1 MQVRSVILLVIEGKV
16 GRANAKKILADMFDD
31 KSIVP
36 RDYAKEKGYIVSND
50 TSLIEKVVSE
60 VIAADPKSVAD
71 YKGGKDRA
79 IGFLVGQ
86 TMRATKGQG
95 NPQILNKIIKEE
107 LDRR

>member
-1 MQVRSVILLVIEGKV
+1 MIEKGTISNNQGKKVIEELFT
-16 GRANAKKILADMFDD
+16 N
-31 KSIVP
+31 P
-36 RDYAKEKGYIVSND
+36 RDPEIIIKEKGLVQISDESALLKIVVEIIDNN
-50 TSLIEKVVSE
+50 
-60 VIAADPKSVAD
+60 PQSVAD

-95 NPQILNKIIKEE
+95 NPQILNKLIKEE